1 MKYGLLVLGAP
12 YSGNS
17 SHTAYRFAKAAL
29 DAGHQVSRVFFYHDA
44 VQNSNSLAVAPQGYL
59 DLQAKWQALI
69 QQHDIDIVT
78 CIASALKRGVLN
90 AQEARRHDKNC
101 DNMVQNHDLS
111 GLGQLIDVYSHA
123 DRIITFGK

>member
-29 DAGHQVSRVFFYHDA
+29 DSGHEISRIFFYHDA

-59 DLQAKWQALI
+59 DLQAKWQSLI
-69 QQHDIDIVT
+69 EQYEIDIVT
-78 CIASALKRGVLN
+78 CIASALKRGILN
-90 AQEARRHDKNC
+90 STEAKRHDKTA
-101 DNMVQNHDLS
+101 DNMLENHDLS
-111 GLGQLIDVYSHA
+111 GLGQLIEVCSHA